1 MSYNDKYLKYKNKY
15 ISLKNKL
22 QMVQRGGAYSNLG
35 SSSGGGGPV
44 FYSAGGAED
53 DGSRLIKNMAQ
64 PITSEQFFELQV
76 EKKPQPN
83 PIILASLNIAKDAI
97 LKAKGVNATMKD
109 KKDAVDAAT
118 RALNAATQD
127 SNNPTQK
134 NIKDAMNEYL
144 TAILI
149 Q

>member
-22 QMVQRGGAYSNLG
+22 QVQHGGAYSNLG
-35 SSSGGGGPV
+35 SSGGGGPV
-44 FYSAGGAED
+44 LYSAGGAED
-53 DGSRLIKNMAQ
+53 DGSILIKNMAQ
-64 PITSEQFFELQV
+64 PITSEPFFEVQV

-83 PIILASLNIAKDAI
+83 PIILATLNIAKDAI
-97 LKAKGVNATMKD
+97 VKAKGENATMKD
-109 KKDAVDAAT
+109 KQDAIDAAT
-118 RALNAATQD
+118 RAINAVTEVN
-127 SNNPTQK
+127 NNPTTQ

-149 Q
+149 K